1 MKKYILTT
9 TTYHTEEELDFYGI
23 AHIEQDDSNSYELLK
38 AFNDLTQDKTAIE
51 NLIDD
56 CNELGLEEIHFKDVV
71 EDLMSF
77 K

>member
-1 MKKYILTT
+1 MKRYILTT
-9 TTYHTEEELDFYGI
+9 TTYHTEEELDFYGV
-23 AHIEQDDSNSYELLK
+23 ALVEQDGNSYELIR

>member
-9 TTYHTEEELDFYGI
+9 TTYHAEKELDFYGI
-23 AHIEQDDSNSYELLK
+23 ALIEQDDSNSYELLK
-38 AFNDLTQDKTAIE
+38 AFNDLTQDRVAIE

-56 CNELGLEEIHFKDVV
+56 CNKLGLEEIHFKDVV

-77 K
+77 

>member
-9 TTYHTEEELDFYGI
+9 TTYHTEKELDFYGI
-23 AHIEQDDSNSYELLK
+23 ALVEQDDSNSYELLK
-38 AFNDLTQDKTAIE
+38 VFNDLTQDKTAIK

-56 CNELGLEEIHFKDVV
+56 CNKLGLEEIHFKDVV

-77 K
+77 